1 MGIIKRGILG
11 GFSGK
16 VANVVGTNWKGIEV
30 IKAMPLSVRNPKTV
44 SQVAQRNLFLRAIN
58 FAQSIGVDVCRLYN
72 NRTSVRKSGFNAV
85 TSRFINYVKEHGNIG
100 GFHLAISTGN
110 AQVYPDAL
118 TGLWGWINLGRL
130 VAEKLYWADLESQ
143 GDSSLEDVFISNLDG
158 SVILQIGSNLPMSQ
172 QQTIDLPIVPGV
184 IWKYAWFVAHS
195 DSKGSISQSHQ
206 ISI

>member
-44 SQVAQRNLFLRAIN
+44 SQVAQRTLFLRAII
-58 FAQSIGVDVCRLYN
+58 FAQSIGVDVCRFYN

-85 TSRFINYVKEHGNIG
+85 TSRFINYVKEHGSLS
-100 GFHLAISTGN
+100 GFHTAISVGN
-110 AQVYPDAL
+110 ATVYPNSA
-118 TGLWGWINLGRL
+118 TGIWGWVTLGQL
-130 VAEKLYWADLESQ
+130 VFEKLLW
-143 GDSSLEDVFISNLDG
+143 EDRVARMDAGIIDYFVSNNDG
-158 SVILQIGSNLPMSQ
+158 SVVLKIASGLDMSVQNSVALPV
-172 QQTIDLPIVPGV
+172 VPGV
-184 IWKYAWFVAHS
+184 IWKYAWVVAS
-195 DSKGSISQSHQ
+195 DVESGLVSKSHQ